1 MSSSKDILI
10 WPRIAAAPHI
20 LKFATDDLPQVSEA
34 LETNEDLFGVAISI
48 AYPPGMEPLPTNRIN
63 AIGGAQENRLSYF
76 QTPRLQGLAPAL
88 MNLHHGQCESLT
100 FAASNARREVP
111 WTRNGIFLNAIYARQ
126 AFFCTHEGY
135 HYAESVAVDTDS
147 DDRLTWGGLMR
158 RDAALTA
165 TQHRTVMPRT
175 DTMHYGASVLTMFVD
190 PEAIG
195 DSNHARM
202 AWTAEMRNQAQRVLT
217 WRTIKMKK
225 RLVLHP
231 DWDPLINLEMEAP

>member
-1 MSSSKDILI
+1 MSPSNSIEI

-20 LKFATDDLPQVSEA
+20 LRFAVDDLPRLNSTFE
-34 LETNEDLFGVAISI
+34 EDEDFFGAAISI

-63 AIGGAQENRLSYF
+63 AIGGNHENRLSYVS
-76 QTPRLQGLAPAL
+76 TPRLSGLAPAL
-88 MNLHHGQCESLT
+88 IDLHHGQCESLI

-111 WTRNGIFLNAIYARQ
+111 WTRSGIFLNVIYSRR

-135 HYAESVAVDTDS
+135 HYAESIAVDTDS

-158 RDAALTA
+158 RDAKLTA
-165 TQHRTVMPRT
+165 AQHRKAASHIPM
-175 DTMHYGASVLTMFVD
+175 MHYGASVLTMFVD

-202 AWTAEMRNQAQRVLT
+202 GWVAEMRREAERVLA

-231 DWDPLINLEMEAP
+231 DWDPLLNLETEAP